1 MKNLFENLCRILSI
15 MTMAMCLVVATS
27 SCSDDND
34 DNLYNNGGGE
44 IVDSGDD
51 SGSENPSEGEG
62 NEDEGGEGETPQDP
76 SQQLDEWINTGS
88 VTTPVWEYTTTQII
102 PEELNALIVSWRLS
116 FRVRLGLQ
124 IVDENCTEAIYTVRF
139 SDSRAA
145 RSYAQLINTVSG
157 YSATLSGSS
166 VVVDCTSAFALLSVA
181 ESKTK
186 VENFNLIPNSII
198 EGKQLY

>member
-76 SQQLDEWINTGS
+76 SQKLDEWINTGS

-145 RSYAQLINTVSG
+145 RSYAQLINNTG
-157 YSATLSGSS
+157 GSATLSGSS

-186 VENFNLIPNSII
+186 AENFNLIPNSII

>member
-102 PEELNALIVSWRLS
+102 PKELNALIVSWRLTFS
-116 FRVRLGLQ
+116 VKIGLQ
-124 IVDENCTEAIYTVRF
+124 IVEEKCTEAIYSVKF
-139 SDSRAA
+139 SDSRTA
-145 RSYAQLINTVSG
+145 RNYAQLINNAG
-157 YSATLSGSS
+157 GSATLSGSS

-198 EGKQLY
+198 EGTQLY

>member
-1 MKNLFENLCRILSI
+1 MKTFSKELSRILSVLI
-15 MTMAMCLVVATS
+15 TALCLVVAVS
-27 SCSDDND
+27 ACNDGDD

-44 IVDSGDD
+44 IVDTGDNEN
-51 SGSENPSEGEG
+51 ENPSEG
-62 NEDEGGEGETPQDP
+62 EGGEGETPQNP

-88 VTTPVWEYTTTQII
+88 VTKPVWEYTTTQII
-102 PEELNALIVSWRLS
+102 PKELNALIVSWRLS

-145 RSYAQLINTVSG
+145 RSYAQLINNAG
-157 YSATLSGSS
+157 GSATLSGSS
-166 VVVDCTSAFALLSVA
+166 VVVDCTPAFALLSVA

>member
-76 SQQLDEWINTGS
+76 SQKLDEWINTGS

-145 RSYAQLINTVSG
+145 RSYAQLINNTG
-157 YSATLSGSS
+157 GSATLSGSS

-198 EGKQLY
+198 EGNQLY